1 MTLCEAQGIR
11 LKAHGEAII
20 QLKPSWALRLWPS
33 ALLRYPL
40 EKNGHSR
47 KQLFCQQE
55 RLHANTFERC

>member
-1 MTLCEAQGIR
+1 
-11 LKAHGEAII
+11 
-20 QLKPSWALRLWPS
+20 
-33 ALLRYPL
+33 LRYPL